1 MWRNSWFRHYKF
13 TGLPHNYGIHILVT
27 EDRPN
32 TADLLRRALESEG
45 HSVLVA
51 YDGERALKLAV
62 TAEFDV
68 ILLDLT
74 LPRMDG
80 LTVLKRLRDARVNTP
95 VIIVSARDDGPDI
108 VQGLDTGADDYLTK
122 PFELDILLARV
133 RAVSR
138 RAPASH
144 AAELVFREL
153 KLKPATHQ
161 MERGGRTVSLT
172 RTEYALLD
180 ILVRR
185 AGTVVPRQVLIEEGW
200 GPGSE
205 VGDANLYFFVRALR
219 SKITA
224 PGEEELLHT
233 VRGVGYSIRS
243 KDNC

>member
-1 MWRNSWFRHYKF
+1 M
-13 TGLPHNYGIHILVT
+13 TGPPHNQDIRILVT

-45 HSVLVA
+45 HSVLLA
-51 YDGERALKLAV
+51 YDGERALQLAL

-68 ILLDLT
+68 ILLDVM

-80 LTVLKRLRDARVNTP
+80 LTVLKRLRDTRLNTP
-95 VIIVSARDDGPDI
+95 VIIVSARDAGPDI

-138 RAPASH
+138 RGTASQ
-144 AAELVFREL
+144 AADLVFRDL
-153 KLKPATHQ
+153 KLKPATYQ
-161 MERGGRTVSLT
+161 MQRGGRTMALT
-172 RTEYALLD
+172 RTEYVLLETL
-180 ILVRR
+180 IRR
-185 AGTVVPRQVLIEEGW
+185 AGTVVPREVLIEEGW
-200 GPGSE
+200 GLGSD
-205 VGDANLYFFVRALR
+205 VSDANLYFFVRALR
-219 SKITA
+219 SKITG

-243 KDNC
+243 QDCC